1 MSNFDPT
8 SFTLDDSL
16 GRYIHLLNQYKDRL
30 LNEHPSMHGITAAQF
45 KVLLL
50 LFRHGKMTPGS
61 LRQLLQVDSAAITR
75 MLDRLEEK
83 GLVCRS
89 HNTADRRS
97 IDIALT
103 GQGDE
108 FARHIPG
115 IAADTLNRLTDAL
128 NEDETRE
135 LIRLMRRV
143 LVSGGMLR

>member
-1 MSNFDPT
+1 MSNFDQT

-30 LNEHPSMHGITAAQF
+30 LNERLAMHDITAAQF

-50 LFRHGKMTPGS
+50 LSRHGKMTPGN
-61 LRQLLQVDSAAITR
+61 LRQMLKIDSAAITR

-83 GLVCRS
+83 GLVYRS
-89 HNTADRRS
+89 HSTADRRS

-115 IAADTLNRLTDAL
+115 IVADTLNRLTEAL
-128 NEDETRE
+128 DGEEAGELTR
-135 LIRLMRRV
+135 LIRKV
-143 LVSGGMLR
+143 LISGGMLH